1 MQTRKLTGYCNR
13 DSPSP
18 CNILSCLFAY
28 TVKKI
33 VAATDAANPRTFKM
47 ICGAERKWCS
57 CEASAK
63 VRIKIPLQ
71 QQDPDEF
78 SEIQRHASQGLPYA
92 SNNCTV
98 LSEKNTFKH
107 FYYTRNKFFKER
119 FFFFFLKRLTKC
131 WTSKGKSQTLTLN
144 TAAVQVNIH
153 MTSSINN
160 SFREHI
166 SGFNPKM

>member
-18 CNILSCLFAY
+18 CNNLSCLFAY

-33 VAATDAANPRTFKM
+33 VAATEAANPRTFKM

-78 SEIQRHASQGLPYA
+78 SEIQRQCLPRPALRIQQLYH
-92 SNNCTV
+92 V
-98 LSEKNTFKH
+98 IREK
-107 FYYTRNKFFKER
+107 Y
-119 FFFFFLKRLTKC
+119 
-131 WTSKGKSQTLTLN
+131 
-144 TAAVQVNIH
+144 I
-153 MTSSINN
+153 
-160 SFREHI
+160 
-166 SGFNPKM
+166 

>member
-33 VAATDAANPRTFKM
+33 VAATDAANPITFKM

-78 SEIQRHASQGLPYA
+78 VEIQRHMPLKACLTHPTIVPCYQRKIH
-92 SNNCTV
+92 
-98 LSEKNTFKH
+98 LSISITQETSS
-107 FYYTRNKFFKER
+107 
-119 FFFFFLKRLTKC
+119 LKRDFFYFYFKKVNQMLDF
-131 WTSKGKSQTLTLN
+131 KGKKP
-144 TAAVQVNIH
+144 NID
-153 MTSSINN
+153 T
-160 SFREHI
+160 EHGCCR
-166 SGFNPKM
+166 S